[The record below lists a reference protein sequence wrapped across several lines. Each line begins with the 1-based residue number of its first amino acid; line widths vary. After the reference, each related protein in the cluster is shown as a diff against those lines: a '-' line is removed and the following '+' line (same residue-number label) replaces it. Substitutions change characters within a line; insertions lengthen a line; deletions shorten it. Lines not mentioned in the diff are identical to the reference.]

1 MPGLHVDSASQ
12 KRPKLGNVIAYVAP
26 SIVTQTLPTGVT
38 TTPAFVET
46 VMRRLRAIR
55 PQPFQDVSQQR
66 LVWTRMHLQQPLQTM
81 QRVE

>member
-1 MPGLHVDSASQ
+1 MPGLHADSDSR
-12 KRPKLGNVIAYVAP
+12 KLKKLGNAIAYVVP

-46 VMRRLRAIR
+46 VMRRLRAIL
-55 PQPFQDVSQQR
+55 PQPFQDVLQQR
-66 LVWTRMHLQQPLQTM
+66 LVWTLMHLQQPLQTM